1 MEKDALKVLRDIS
14 ESDAITASESGR
26 CVNGI
31 RENSI
36 KLLGMN
42 VGRNNVCPVI
52 ESVLELFT
60 NKQLEG
66 PPAATT
72 GNFFVEVWIL
82 TKIQA
87 AMAIAEKKFQ
97 HCIVI
102 KHQSMEEKQVQFRW
116 QLTGDLMLWDFLTM
130 TLVQPNNC
138 LIQ

>member
-1 MEKDALKVLRDIS
+1 MKKDGLKVLRDIS
-14 ESDAITASESGR
+14 ESDAIKASESGR

-36 KLLGMN
+36 KLLGRN
-42 VGRNNVCPVI
+42 VGRSNVCQVI

-72 GNFFVEVWIL
+72 GNSFVEVWIL
-82 TKIQA
+82 TKLQA

-102 KHQSMEEKQVQFRW
+102 KQSMEEKQVQFRW
-116 QLTGDLMLWDFLTM
+116 QLVGDLMLWDFLTRA
-130 TLVQPNNC
+130 LVQPNNY

>member
-1 MEKDALKVLRDIS
+1 MEKDGLKVLRDIS

-72 GNFFVEVWIL
+72 EFFCRSLNTDKNSSSNGNCRK
-82 TKIQA
+82 KISTL
-87 AMAIAEKKFQ
+87 
-97 HCIVI
+97 HCD
-102 KHQSMEEKQVQFRW
+102 KTSKYGRK
-116 QLTGDLMLWDFLTM
+116 TGS
-130 TLVQPNNC
+130 
-138 LIQ
+138 I